1 MARVKQQ
8 IEETEE
14 SGTPKAAT
22 RGTRVELC
30 MTLSHGL
37 DVRLTTQARLQ
48 RMGRSALAEKLLDQ
62 ALSRYGTDKHL
73 KAMLS
78 GTDVEADAAA

>member
-1 MARVKQQ
+1 VARSKPQ

-14 SGTPKAAT
+14 PGKPQTLN
-22 RGTRVELC
+22 RGPRVELC

-48 RMGRSALAEKLLDQ
+48 RIGRSALAEKLLDQ

-73 KAMLS
+73 KAMLQ
-78 GTDVEADAAA
+78 GTEVEAEAAA